1 MTRTSILLFFACLM
15 IFPACRKQP
24 AIQTPVAPKAENA
37 VVLLRDDAGHVGRV
51 LFENEGG
58 STELT
63 EENTMTVIH
72 TADAAPASPVAV
84 SDNEIARRFGAALE
98 GLPAPQLEF
107 VLYFDLGT
115 DRLTPASETLV
126 ASLLQAVEER
136 RSTDVSIIGHTD
148 TTDTQKANFL
158 LGMRRAE
165 KVAEILQSRGLAPEY
180 STVESHG
187 EGDPLVPTADGVDEP
202 RNRRVEV
209 TVR

>member
-15 IFPACRKQP
+15 ILPACRKKP
-24 AIQTPVAPKAENA
+24 ALQTPLAPKAENA

-58 STELT
+58 STDLT
-63 EENTMTVIH
+63 EENTMTVIY
-72 TADAAPASPVAV
+72 AANVAPIAPVAV
-84 SDNEIARRFGAALE
+84 NDGEIARRFGAALE
-98 GLPAPQLEF
+98 GLPTPQLEF
-107 VLYFDLGT
+107 VLYFDVGT
-115 DRLTPASETLV
+115 DRLTPASEAQV

-136 RSTDVSIIGHTD
+136 HSTDVSIVGHTD
-148 TTDTQKANFL
+148 TTDTPKANFQ

-165 KVAEILQSRGLAPEY
+165 KVAEILTSRGLAPGY
-180 STVESHG
+180 CTVESHG
-187 EGDPLVPTADGVDEP
+187 EGNLLIPTADGVDEP